1 MLEDA
6 VVNTEGVGSGRRRAR
21 VSGRA
26 AGAARSAD
34 RSWKRFER
42 VWAIPEALKRTGGN
56 KTHAARLLG
65 ITRETLAK
73 KMEKY
78 GVNGKDNSD

>member
-1 MLEDA
+1 MPIDLEA
-6 VVNTEGVGSGRRRAR
+6 I
-21 VSGRA
+21 
-26 AGAARSAD
+26 
-34 RSWKRFER
+34 ER

-78 GVNGKDNSD
+78 GINGKEETV